1 MKVEARK
8 SLLTAIIPIGKM
20 NGNLII
26 LKSWI
31 AQISNYPLKVILVHD
46 FQDESTALELKKLVA
61 DEKNIKLRKKISDK
75 KPKRMVKSFGF
86 IQNFESII

>member
-26 LKSWI
+26 LKNWI

-46 FQDESTALELKKLVA
+46 FQDEGTAFELKKLVA
-61 DEKNIKLRKKISDK
+61 EHLDWK
-75 KPKRMVKSFGF
+75 
-86 IQNFESII
+86 